1 MQSAKPLQQD
11 DIIETTDI
19 TSDYKELDKKL
30 DVVLEKIKNKKGR
43 KRTK

>member
-11 DIIETTDI
+11 DIIDNSDI